1 MGRFHGGAVMSGI
14 IDCLCLV
21 SFAVIGFTTVYRI
34 DAAARRARKD

>member
-1 MGRFHGGAVMSGI
+1 MPGL

-21 SFAVIGFTTVYRI
+21 SFAVVGFVTVYRI